1 MPTRLFVATRKG
13 LFRFERRFGG
23 RWQQGEV
30 RFLGDRV
37 SALLPDARSGTLYA
51 ALDLGHFGVKLHRS
65 TDAGS
70 TFEECA
76 APSFPKATASAPP
89 ETPGVTAKGSSVEF
103 VWSLEAGGTEEPGK
117 LWAGTLPGGLFV
129 SRDGGSSW
137 QLVESLWKR
146 SEREAWT
153 GGGYDDPGIHSI
165 CVDPRDPG
173 HVTVGVSIG
182 GVWVTRDGGDTWTCQ
197 AKGMRADYL
206 PPELRFDPNLQDPH
220 RIVQCAAAPDVF
232 WAQHHN
238 GVYVSRNAGVEW
250 TEVENVPPSAF
261 GFAVAVHP
269 RKPDTAWFVPAIK
282 DECRVP
288 VDARLVVART
298 TNGGRSFRVLR
309 GGLPDDPSYDLV
321 YRHALAVDASGRRL
335 ALGSTTGGLWISANG
350 GRSWQDIPV
359 RLPPIHCVR
368 FENE

>member
-1 MPTRLFVATRKG
+1 
-13 LFRFERRFGG
+13 
-23 RWQQGEV
+23 
-30 RFLGDRV
+30 
-37 SALLPDARSGTLYA
+37 
-51 ALDLGHFGVKLHRS
+51 
-65 TDAGS
+65 
-70 TFEECA
+70 
-76 APSFPKATASAPP
+76 
-89 ETPGVTAKGSSVEF
+89 
-103 VWSLEAGGTEEPGK
+103 
-117 LWAGTLPGGLFV
+117 
-129 SRDGGSSW
+129 
-137 QLVESLWKR
+137 
-146 SEREAWT
+146 
-153 GGGYDDPGIHSI
+153 
-165 CVDPRDPG
+165 
-173 HVTVGVSIG
+173 VTVGVSIG